1 MDLEKFFFPR
11 SLCIFGVSDSPG
23 NLGREI
29 VKNLNRFGYAGEV
42 YGIGRKEMEVEG
54 RRVYRDLAD
63 LPKSP
68 DVAILL
74 VPAPAIADALESCG
88 KNGVLHVVIE
98 TGGFSEFGA
107 ERKGLEE
114 GIVRIARKWSIA
126 LMGPNCIGV
135 TNRKY
140 GLCMPFVPFDPDEIK
155 EGKNS
160 VICQSGG
167 LVHEFVR
174 RSAAEGSGLAK
185 LVSVGNKLMLD
196 ENDILE
202 FLIKDRETETIG
214 IYLEDIKDGRR
225 LMDLASR
232 TEKPVLL
239 LKGNSSPHTREIAS
253 FHTAALSGDGMVTEA
268 ALRQAGIHQVWSPQ
282 EMVESF
288 KVFGLPAM
296 KGSNLAIVSRSGG
309 QLVLLADEAFRHGF
323 SLARLSPAVFDILKK
338 RSGGQVIKRTNPI
351 DLGDVFDEVFFLEVL
366 EGVLQEGGVDGA
378 AFFFDY
384 EINASAV
391 PDIVKG
397 TARLSRL
404 YEKPVLLCMVP
415 DRANWFAARDA
426 APFPLFVDPQRAFRA
441 LRQSLDHFRRKNEKK
456 GGSALPGRIE
466 DQETGQASADSP
478 MRLAPAAHALALAEG
493 YEVPVVA
500 YEMARNRAEA
510 MDAARRLGYPIAVK
524 QAEPP
529 VLHKTEGGAVR
540 LSVRDDGELDAAIN
554 AMPADLYLLQRMAP
568 DGTEAIIGGKRD
580 AEFGPIVLFG
590 LGGIFVEVLKDVS
603 VRVAP
608 VDEAAALEMIG
619 EIRGAS
625 LLKGPRGTAKAD
637 VESLAKVITHVS
649 RLLVDHPEVS
659 NIDINPVRVFEKGAG
674 CLALDVKIGIIP

>member
-29 VKNLNRFGYAGEV
+29 VKNLNRFGYAGGV
-42 YGIGRKEMEVEG
+42 YGVGRREMDLEG
-54 RRVYRDLAD
+54 RRVYTALDD
-63 LPKSP
+63 LPESP
-68 DVAILL
+68 GMAILL

-88 KNGVLHVVIE
+88 KNGVRHVVIE

-114 GIVRIARKWSIA
+114 GIARIARKWSIA
-126 LMGPNCIGV
+126 CMGPNCIGV
-135 TNRKY
+135 TNRENV
-140 GLCMPFVPFDPDEIK
+140 LCMPFVPLDPDEIR

-167 LVHEFVR
+167 LVHEFIR
-174 RSAAEGSGLAK
+174 RSAAEGSGLSK

-202 FLIKDRETETIG
+202 YLVEDPETETIG
-214 IYLEDIKDGRR
+214 MYLESIQDGRR
-225 LMDLASR
+225 LMDLAAR
-232 TEKPVLL
+232 TEKPILL
-239 LKGNSSPHTREIAS
+239 LKGNWSPHTQEIAS

-288 KVFGLPAM
+288 KVFSLPAM
-296 KGSNLAIVSRSGG
+296 KGRNLAIVSRSGG
-309 QLVLLADEAFRHGF
+309 QLVLLADEAFRQGF

-338 RSGGQVIKRTNPI
+338 RSGGEVIKRTNPI
-351 DLGDVFDEVFFLEVL
+351 DLGDVYDEVFFLEVL
-366 EGVLQEGGVDGA
+366 EGVLKEGGVDGA
-378 AFFFDY
+378 VFFFDY
-384 EINASAV
+384 EINASAI
-391 PDIVKG
+391 PEIVRG
-397 TARLSRL
+397 TGRLSRL
-404 YEKPVLLCMVP
+404 YGKPVLLCMVP

-426 APFPLFVDPQRAFRA
+426 APFPLFVNPPAAFRA
-441 LRQSLDHFRRKNEKK
+441 LRQSLEHFRRKNEGKRE
-456 GGSALPGRIE
+456 SAPPDRAE
-466 DQETGQASADSP
+466 DQETGQASADNPTS
-478 MRLAPAAHALALAEG
+478 LAPAAHALTLVESYG
-493 YEVPVVA
+493 VPVVA
-500 YEMARNRAEA
+500 YGMARNKKEA
-510 MDAARRLGYPIAVK
+510 TDAARKIGYPVAMK
-524 QAEPP
+524 QVEPA

-540 LSVRDDGELDAAIN
+540 LSVRDDEELVRAMD
-554 AMPADLYLLQRMAP
+554 AMPADLYLVQRMAP
-568 DGTEAIIGGKRD
+568 DGTEVIIGGKRD

-590 LGGIFVEVLKDVS
+590 LGGIFVEILKDVS

-608 VDEAAALEMIG
+608 IDEAVAREMIH
-619 EIRGAS
+619 EIRGAA
-625 LLKGPRGTAKAD
+625 LLNGARGRAGAD
-637 VESLAKVITHVS
+637 VESLAKVIAHVS

-674 CLALDVKIGIIP
+674 CLALDVKIGMVL

>member
-1 MDLEKFFFPR
+1 MDLDKFFFPR
-11 SLCIFGVSDSPG
+11 SVCIFGVSDSPG

-29 VKNLNRFGYAGEV
+29 VRNLNRFGYAGGV
-42 YGIGRKEMEVEG
+42 CGVGRREMEVEG

-63 LPKSP
+63 VPERP

-88 KNGVLHVVIE
+88 RNGVLHVVIE
-98 TGGFSEFGA
+98 TGGFSEFGD
-107 ERKGLEE
+107 ERKSLEE
-114 GIVRIARKWSIA
+114 GIVHIARTWSIA
-126 LMGPNCIGV
+126 CMGPNCIGV
-135 TNRKY
+135 TNREN
-140 GLCMPFVPFDPDEIK
+140 GLCMPFVPFDPNEIR
-155 EGKNS
+155 EGKSS

-174 RSAAEGSGLAK
+174 RSAAEGTGLAK
-185 LVSVGNKLMLD
+185 LVSLGNKLMLD

-202 FLIKDRETETIG
+202 FLMKDPETETIG
-214 IYLEDIKDGRR
+214 MYLEGIEDGRR

-232 TEKPVLL
+232 TEKPILV
-239 LKGNSSPHTREIAS
+239 LKGNSSPHARQIAS
-253 FHTAALSGDGMVTEA
+253 FHTAALTGDGMVTEA

-296 KGSNLAIVSRSGG
+296 KGSNLAIMSRSGG
-309 QLVLLADEAFRHGF
+309 QSVLLADEAFRHGF
-323 SLARLSPAVFDILKK
+323 GLARLSPALFDILKK
-338 RSGGQVIKRTNPI
+338 RSKGEVIRRTNPL

-366 EGVLQEGGVDGA
+366 EGVLKEGGVDGVV
-378 AFFFDY
+378 FFYDY
-384 EINASAV
+384 EINASAI

-397 TARLSRL
+397 AGRLSRL
-404 YEKPVLLCMVP
+404 YDKPVLLCMVP

-426 APFPLFVDPQRAFRA
+426 GPLPLFVDPRCAFRA
-441 LRQSLDHFRRKNEKK
+441 LRQSLDHFRRKNERKE
-456 GGSALPGRIE
+456 GSTPPDPAEER
-466 DQETGQASADSP
+466 QTGQEPAESP
-478 MRLAPAAHALALAEG
+478 LRLAPAADALALAEG
-493 YEVPVVA
+493 YGVSVVA
-500 YEMARNRAEA
+500 YKVARNKTEA
-510 MDAARRLGYPIAVK
+510 IDAARKLGYPIVLK

-529 VLHKTEGGAVR
+529 VLHKTEAGAVR
-540 LSVRDDGELDAAIN
+540 LSIRDDAELGSAID

-568 DGTEAIIGGKRD
+568 DGAEMIIGGKRD

-608 VDEAAALEMIG
+608 IDEAVALEMIG
-619 EIRGAS
+619 EIKGAS
-625 LLKGPRGTAKAD
+625 LLKGARGRLEAD
-637 VESLAKVITHVS
+637 VESLAKVIAEVS

-659 NIDINPVRVFEKGAG
+659 NVDINPLRVFAKGAG
-674 CLALDVKIGIIP
+674 CLALDVKIGIVP